1 MNEFRKELE
10 KDNGWAISI
19 LIAVPILL
27 VLWLINNIIQA
38 LFNSDK
44 KEKVENKKTYVKKK
58 VKLPELHGG
67 YKTKSGRIYR

>member
-1 MNEFRKELE
+1 MPQQWDYDVFVYSHHREELE

-27 VLWLINNIIQA
+27 VLWLINYIIQA

-44 KEKVENKKTYVKKK
+44 KEKVENNVYW
-58 VKLPELHGG
+58 
-67 YKTKSGRIYR
+67 

>member
-27 VLWLINNIIQA
+27 VLWLINYIIQA

-58 VKLPELHGG
+58 VK
-67 YKTKSGRIYR
+67 